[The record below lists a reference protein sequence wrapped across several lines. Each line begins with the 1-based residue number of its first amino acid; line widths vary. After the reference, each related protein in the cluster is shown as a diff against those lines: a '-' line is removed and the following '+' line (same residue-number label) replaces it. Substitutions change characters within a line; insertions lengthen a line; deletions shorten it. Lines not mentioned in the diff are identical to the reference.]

1 MVLANQTLSDD
12 SEKDTQLFSKP
23 VHPNL
28 GVEQQFCPHAH
39 IVDVSGHRESEVDAR
54 NILPETLA
62 CSRVL
67 TTRKRTAIEERY
79 TKKVKKPY
87 LQDSYDSGPLID
99 VVSIYTLR
107 ALHGGKQNVPAISSR
122 AAHSGN
128 VPAAGAKICKPLI
141 SDGVEEQAL
150 LRGVEDGSPARAVA
164 KSLRCDGVSGRN
176 AFQSSAPRAAF
187 ARGRASHMPWN
198 TNTTAY
204 RRSGLTMRNQNS
216 PAYSCMIPGEA
227 DIDAALIT
235 MLVLCLCRKIIGSNE
250 LSLNAIKVTRF
261 RQNKRSNEVT
271 KKATTRGT

>member
-12 SEKDTQLFSKP
+12 SEKNTQLFSKP

-99 VVSIYTLR
+99 VTLTRNSTLR
-107 ALHGGKQNVPAISSR
+107 CSLHLVFIYNIGAFIHRISTFKTRNVMTRWQTECAGHQLKGGTFGECTGCRTSCFLSAT
-122 AAHSGN
+122 
-128 VPAAGAKICKPLI
+128 LL
-141 SDGVEEQAL
+141 VEHE
-150 LRGVEDGSPARAVA
+150 
-164 KSLRCDGVSGRN
+164 
-176 AFQSSAPRAAF
+176 SAPNSCNFVSLMAF
-187 ARGRASHMPWN
+187 DEC
-198 TNTTAY
+198 
-204 RRSGLTMRNQNS
+204 S
-216 PAYSCMIPGEA
+216 PLKFRHLIYAI
-227 DIDAALIT
+227 AALKYIVVDLRDLAGT
-235 MLVLCLCRKIIGSNE
+235 RTCLN
-250 LSLNAIKVTRF
+250 LRF
-261 RQNKRSNEVT
+261 MTNCVM
-271 KKATTRGT
+271 ATVGPTVIPYILT